1 MEAAVGLEQ
10 LKKLPA
16 MTAARRRNLALF
28 QKLFAGDPNF
38 IIQKE
43 HGASSSFCFT
53 LILNP
58 ARDLDR
64 ERIFAALKEADI
76 GFRIIT
82 GGCFLRHDTIKYYDY
97 DIVGN
102 GVPNAELAHD
112 RGFFVG
118 NHPQDLAPQIE
129 QLRRVLDAAVRA

>member
-1 MEAAVGLEQ
+1 MQ

-16 MTAARRRNLALF
+16 MTQARRKNQALF

-38 IIQKE
+38 LIQKE
-43 HGASSSFCFT
+43 HGKSSSFCFT

-58 ARDLDR
+58 KKNLDR
-64 ERIFAALKEADI
+64 EKIFAALKKADI

-82 GGCFLRHDTIKYYDY
+82 GGCFLRHDTIKHYDY
-97 DIVGN
+97 SVVGN
-102 GVPNAELAHD
+102 GVPNADLAHD

-118 NHPQDLAPQIE
+118 NHPHDLTTQIE
-129 QLRRVLDAAVRA
+129 TLRRVLDKAVG

>member
-1 MEAAVGLEQ
+1 
-10 LKKLPA
+10 
-16 MTAARRRNLALF
+16 
-28 QKLFAGDPNF
+28 
-38 IIQKE
+38 
-43 HGASSSFCFT
+43 
-53 LILNP
+53 LNP

-64 ERIFAALKEADI
+64 EKIFAALKTADI

-97 DIVGN
+97 EIVGN

-118 NHPQDLAPQIE
+118 NHPQDLTPQIE
-129 QLRRVLDAAVRA
+129 TLRRVLDAAVK